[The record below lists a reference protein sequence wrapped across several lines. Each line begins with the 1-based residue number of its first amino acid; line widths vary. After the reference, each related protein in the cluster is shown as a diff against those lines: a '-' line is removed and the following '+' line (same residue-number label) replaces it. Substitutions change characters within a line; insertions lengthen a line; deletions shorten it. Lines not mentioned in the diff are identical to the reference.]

1 MDPLDELLY
10 AVRANGS
17 VLGTPVLP
25 AGTALRFTDAAA
37 LTLCAPLRGE
47 GWLHV
52 DGQTVH
58 LKPGET
64 AIVRGPEPFVF
75 STTPPIA
82 PVSTGSRSS
91 ASGGPSTSSGSSGS
105 ALDPAIEPI
114 DVTCDGTVG
123 AQPESE
129 QPGGTV
135 LLAGAYHV
143 RQEMPRRLI
152 SGLPAVMIVADEY
165 DCTPLL
171 AYIENAL
178 AIGKLGRQVSLD
190 RLVDWL
196 MVCTLR
202 DWFDLNS
209 PRWYAALGDPVVGP
223 VLQAMHRSPA
233 EPWTLASLAEVGG
246 VSRTTLARRFTDLTG
261 ESPLGYLTDLRMTL
275 AADLLAEPGSSV
287 GAVARRI
294 GYADAFSFSAAF
306 KRERGISPSTLR
318 QPAGV

>member
-64 AIVRGPEPFVF
+64 AIVRGPEPFIF
-75 STTPPIA
+75 STSPDGTGE
-82 PVSTGSRSS
+82 PV
-91 ASGGPSTSSGSSGS
+91 
-105 ALDPAIEPI
+105 

-123 AQPESE
+123 AQPETE

-152 SGLPAVMIVADEY
+152 QGLPAVMVVADEY

-171 AYIENAL
+171 DYIENAL

-202 DWFDLNS
+202 DWFDLNT
-209 PRWYAALGDPVVGP
+209 PRWYAALGDAVVGP

-233 EPWTLASLAEVGG
+233 DPWTLASLAEVAG

-306 KRERGISPSTLR
+306 KRERGISPSALR

>member
-58 LKPGET
+58 LTPGET

-75 STTPPIA
+75 STSPDG
-82 PVSTGSRSS
+82 TG
-91 ASGGPSTSSGSSGS
+91 
-105 ALDPAIEPI
+105 EPI
-114 DVTCDGTVG
+114 DVTCDGSVG
-123 AQPESE
+123 AQPASE

-152 SGLPAVMIVADEY
+152 QGLPAVMIVDDDY
-165 DCTPLL
+165 DCSPLL
-171 AYIENAL
+171 DYIENAL

-202 DWFDLNS
+202 DWFDLNT
-209 PRWYAALGDPVVGP
+209 PRWYSALGDEVVGP

-233 EPWTLASLAEVGG
+233 DPWTLASLAEVAN
-246 VSRTTLARRFTDLTG
+246 VSRTTLARRFTELTG

-287 GAVARRI
+287 AAVARRI

>member
-17 VLGTPVLP
+17 VLGTPALS
-25 AGTALRFTDAAA
+25 ADSALRFTDGAA

-47 GWLHV
+47 GWLLV
-52 DGQTVH
+52 NGETVH
-58 LKPGET
+58 LKPGDT

-75 STTPPIA
+75 TTSLDTTA
-82 PVSTGSRSS
+82 EPV
-91 ASGGPSTSSGSSGS
+91 
-105 ALDPAIEPI
+105 
-114 DVTCDGTVG
+114 DVRCDGTVG
-123 AQPESE
+123 ADH
-129 QPGGTV
+129 PGGTV
-135 LLAGAYHV
+135 LLAGAYYV
-143 RQEMPRRLI
+143 RQEMPRRLVR
-152 SGLPAVMIVADEY
+152 GLPAVMVVAEDL
-165 DCTPLL
+165 DCSPLR
-171 AYIENAL
+171 AYIEGAL
-178 AIGKLGRQVSLD
+178 AVGRLGRQVSLD
-190 RLVDWL
+190 RLMDWL

-209 PRWYAALGDPVVGP
+209 PRWHTALSDEVIGP
-223 VLQAMHRSPA
+223 VLQAMHHSPA
-233 EPWTLASLAEVGG
+233 DPWTLASLAEVAS
-246 VSRTTLARRFTDLTG
+246 VSRTTLARRFTELTG

-306 KRERGISPSTLR
+306 KRERGISPSNLS

>member
-52 DGQTVH
+52 DGRTVH

-64 AIVRGPEPFVF
+64 AIVRGPEPFIF
-75 STTPPIA
+75 STSPDGA
-82 PVSTGSRSS
+82 
-91 ASGGPSTSSGSSGS
+91 A
-105 ALDPAIEPI
+105 EPI

-123 AQPESE
+123 AQPETE

-152 SGLPAVMIVADEY
+152 QGLPAVMVVADEY

-171 AYIENAL
+171 DYIENAL

-202 DWFDLNS
+202 DWFDLNT
-209 PRWYAALGDPVVGP
+209 PRWYAALGDAVVGP

-233 EPWTLASLAEVGG
+233 DPWTLSSLAEVAG
-246 VSRTTLARRFTDLTG
+246 VSRTTLARRFTELTG

-287 GAVARRI
+287 AAVARRI

-306 KRERGISPSTLR
+306 KRERGISPSMLR

>member
-64 AIVRGPEPFVF
+64 AVVRGPEPFVF
-75 STTPPIA
+75 STAPPA
-82 PVSTGSRSS
+82 GRESS
-91 ASGGPSTSSGSSGS
+91 SDPSSGPGSGS
-105 ALDPAIEPI
+105 GSGSVGLDPAIEPI
-114 DVTCDGTVG
+114 DVTCDGTIG
-123 AQPESE
+123 AQPETE

-152 SGLPAVMIVADEY
+152 QGLPAVMIVADDY

-171 AYIENAL
+171 DYIENAL

-233 EPWTLASLAEVGG
+233 DPWTLASLADIAG